1 MHIDLE
7 SNVCLICLEECDT
20 DMNFECCGNYK
31 LHKSCYIKWIETN
44 KNCLICRN
52 QLIVD
57 SEIVDS
63 EIVVP
68 EIVNPDFITYYI
80 TLARIKFIIY
90 FYLTITLSFLNLSIF
105 CIFKE
110 DHCGL
115 I

>member
-1 MHIDLE
+1 
-7 SNVCLICLEECDT
+7 
-20 DMNFECCGNYK
+20 MNFECCGNYK

-57 SEIVDS
+57 PEIVDPEIVDPEIVDPEIVDP